1 MCCGNKE
8 YAPDKCCLL
17 PEIINSALASATKR
31 RNFNKYV
38 NVSGYPIG
46 VAYNATKDKYYAR
59 ITPFGHDKQV
69 ILHYWDK
76 AEKAFQ
82 EYMLFKESEIRILTV
97 RYRDKLPE
105 QLFDALIKYEVLFYS
120 PHEER

>member
-59 ITPFGHDKQV
+59 ITQGLHHSDMTNRLYYITGTKQKKHFKN
-69 ILHYWDK
+69 ICYSRNQRL
-76 AEKAFQ
+76 
-82 EYMLFKESEIRILTV
+82 EY
-97 RYRDKLPE
+97 
-105 QLFDALIKYEVLFYS
+105 
-120 PHEER
+120 